1 MSVDAFEMVL
11 LDWLTD
17 SGLELGETLSLDG
30 KTLRG
35 IHGAGVP
42 GVHLVSAYATR
53 SVLPGACYPERA
65 TRSVLPGAGRCCVRW
80 HRQGR
85 ARSWR
90 RPERCWVRS
99 LWMAGQWWRTPC

>member
-53 SVLPGACYPERA
+53 SVLPGA
-65 TRSVLPGAGRCCVRW
+65 GRCCVRW